1 MKVALGYIFKF
12 VANYSL
18 QSMLSKEPSLTFFI
32 KMSLTL
38 TETSC
43 GQDRLL
49 LVGTSRAATLVMCT
63 YSNINTQCV
72 LLLLVLVG
80 NSAISIFT

>member
-49 LVGTSRAATLVMCT
+49 LVGTSRAATSVT
-63 YSNINTQCV
+63 PIEAHSQGEIIEPY
-72 LLLLVLVG
+72 
-80 NSAISIFT
+80 